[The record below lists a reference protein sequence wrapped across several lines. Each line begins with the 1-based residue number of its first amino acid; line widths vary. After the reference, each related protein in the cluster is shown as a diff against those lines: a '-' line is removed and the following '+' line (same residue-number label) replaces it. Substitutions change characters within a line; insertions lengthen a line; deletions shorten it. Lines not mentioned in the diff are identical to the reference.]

1 LLRLS
6 RSAAYRRIE
15 AGQIEAFKLGERWFV
30 PTAPLKRKLGA
41 AMRGGTRRHGKGWG
55 WFFSAPDPVTGKRRF
70 YSKNGFPTRKA
81 AQEALSTELAR
92 FHNGAF
98 VEPSKLTVQ
107 AFLLEQWFPAIEGRL
122 RHSTR
127 ANYMTNLKVHVL
139 PALGALKLQRLTAP
153 RLAAFYSELLTDG
166 RRDGKGLAPKTVRNI
181 HVLLHRALKDATRW
195 GYVPHNRADD
205 VDPPQGAS
213 PQQQVWTPEQ
223 LRAFLV
229 HVRDDRL
236 YALWLLVAT
245 TGMRRAEL
253 AGLRWSDIDFAR
265 ARLTPRLPRVVVNYQ
280 VHTSDTKTASGRRSL
295 ALDPATLEALR
306 EHRRRQTD
314 ERAVAE
320 IGDEHDLLFT
330 WPDGRPLHP
339 DLITDWFQR
348 HAKRVVWEQDGRTKV
363 GLPVIRLHDVR
374 HSYATAALAAGIPAK
389 IVSERLG
396 HANVQITL
404 DTYSHVIPGLDEQAA
419 ATVARLI
426 LEGSETTSM
435 GSPGSDAANSA
446 AKRAT
451 PPTPER
457 R

>member
-1 LLRLS
+1 
-6 RSAAYRRIE
+6 
-15 AGQIEAFKLGERWFV
+15 V
-30 PTAPLKRKLGA
+30 
-41 AMRGGTRRHGKGWG
+41 RGGTRRHGKGWG
-55 WFFSAPDPVTGKRRF
+55 WFFSAPDPATGKRRF
-70 YSKNGFPTRKA
+70 YSKNGFPTKKA
-81 AQEALSTELAR
+81 AQEALSAELAR
-92 FHNGAF
+92 FHKGAF
-98 VEPSKLTVQ
+98 LEPSKLTVQ
-107 AFLLEQWFPAIEGRL
+107 AFLLDQWLPAIEGRL
-122 RHSTR
+122 RRSTR
-127 ANYMTNLKVHVL
+127 ANYETNLQVHVI

-153 RLAAFYSELLTDG
+153 RIATFYSELLTSG

-181 HVLLHRALKDATRW
+181 HALLHRALRDATRW

-205 VDPPQGAS
+205 VDPPRGVS
-213 PQQQVWTPEQ
+213 PQRQVWTPEQ
-223 LRAFLV
+223 LRAFLA

-280 VHTSDTKTASGRRSL
+280 VHESDTKTASGRRSL

-306 EHRRRQTD
+306 EHRQRQAE
-314 ERAVAE
+314 ERAIIE
-320 IGDEHDLLFT
+320 IADTNDLVFT

-363 GLPVIRLHDVR
+363 SLPAIRLHDVR

-389 IVSERLG
+389 IISERLG

-426 LEGSETTSM
+426 LEGSNANPT
-435 GSPGSDAANSA
+435 GVPGSDAANSA
-446 AKRAT
+446 AKTGDAPHSREEVRGEV
-451 PPTPER
+451 PGELGGGGGI
-457 R
+457 

>member
-1 LLRLS
+1 
-6 RSAAYRRIE
+6 
-15 AGQIEAFKLGERWFV
+15 
-30 PTAPLKRKLGA
+30 
-41 AMRGGTRRHGKGWG
+41 MRGGTRRHGKGWG
-55 WFFSAPDPVTGKRRF
+55 WFFSAPDPATGKRRF
-70 YSKNGFPTRKA
+70 HSKNGFPTKKA
-81 AQEALSTELAR
+81 AQEALSAELAR
-92 FHNGAF
+92 FHKGAF
-98 VEPSKLTVQ
+98 IEPSKLTVE
-107 AFLLEQWFPAIEGRL
+107 AFLLEQWFPAIDGRL
-122 RHSTR
+122 RRSTR
-127 ANYMTNLKVHVL
+127 ANYETNLKVHII

-153 RLAAFYSELLTDG
+153 RIASFYSELLAGG

-181 HVLLHRALKDATRW
+181 HALLHRALKDAARW

-205 VDPPQGAS
+205 VDPPHGAS
-213 PQQQVWTPEQ
+213 PEQQVWTPEQ
-223 LRAFLV
+223 LRAFLI

-280 VHTSDTKTASGRRSL
+280 VHQSDTKTASGRRSL
-295 ALDPATLEALR
+295 ALDSATLEALR
-306 EHRRRQTD
+306 DHRRRQAE
-314 ERAVAE
+314 ERALAE
-320 IGDEHDLLFT
+320 IADANDLVFT

-348 HAKRVVWEQDGRTKV
+348 HAKRAVWEQNGQQNV
-363 GLPVIRLHDVR
+363 GLPAIRLHDVR

-426 LEGSETTSM
+426 LEGPDTTSN
-435 GSPGSDAANSA
+435 GAPGSDAANSA
-446 AKRAT
+446 AKTAT

>member
-1 LLRLS
+1 MVCPNGATEAEAR
-6 RSAAYRRIE
+6 AA
-15 AGQIEAFKLGERWFV
+15 V
-30 PTAPLKRKLGA
+30 
-41 AMRGGTRRHGKGWG
+41 RGGTRRHGKAWG
-55 WFFSAPDPVTGKRRF
+55 WFFSAPDPATGKRRF
-70 YSKNGFPTRKA
+70 YSKNGFPSKKA
-81 AQEALSTELAR
+81 AQEALSAELAR
-92 FHNGAF
+92 FHKGAF
-98 VEPSKLTVQ
+98 VEPSKLTVES
-107 AFLLEQWFPAIEGRL
+107 FLLEQWLPAIEGRL
-122 RHSTR
+122 RRSTR
-127 ANYMTNLKVHVL
+127 ANYETNLKVHIL

-153 RLAAFYSELLTDG
+153 RIAAFYSDLLTSG

-181 HVLLHRALKDATRW
+181 HALLHRALKDATRW

-205 VDPPQGAS
+205 VDVPHGTS
-213 PQQQVWTPEQ
+213 PEQQVWTPEQ
-223 LRAFLV
+223 LRAFLD

-245 TGMRRAEL
+245 TSMRRAEL

-265 ARLTPRLPRVVVNYQ
+265 SRLTPRAPRVVVNYR
-280 VHTSDTKTASGRRSL
+280 VHESDTKTASGRRSI
-295 ALDPATLEALR
+295 ALDPATLAALGM
-306 EHRRRQTD
+306 HRRRQAG

-320 IGDEHDLLFT
+320 LVDVNDLVFT

-339 DLITDWFQR
+339 DLITEWFRR
-348 HAKRVVWEQDGRTKV
+348 HARRVVWEQVSRQKV
-363 GLPVIRLHDVR
+363 GLPAIRLHDVR

-426 LEGSETTSM
+426 LEGSETASM

-446 AKRAT
+446 AKTGDAPHSREEVRGEV
-451 PPTPER
+451 PGES
-457 R
+457 

>member
-1 LLRLS
+1 
-6 RSAAYRRIE
+6 
-15 AGQIEAFKLGERWFV
+15 V
-30 PTAPLKRKLGA
+30 
-41 AMRGGTRRHGKGWG
+41 RGGTRRHGKAWG
-55 WFFSAPDPVTGKRRF
+55 WFFSAPDPATGRRRF

-81 AQEALSTELAR
+81 AQEALSAELAR
-92 FHNGAF
+92 FHKGAF
-98 VEPSKLTVQ
+98 VEPSKLTVE
-107 AFLLEQWFPAIEGRL
+107 AFLLDQWLPAVEGRL
-122 RHSTR
+122 RRSTR
-127 ANYMTNLKVHVL
+127 ANYQTNLKVHIL

-153 RLAAFYSELLTDG
+153 RIAAFYSQLLAGG
-166 RRDGKGLAPKTVRNI
+166 RRDGKGLAPKTVRNV
-181 HVLLHRALKDATRW
+181 HALLHRALKDAARW

-205 VDPPQGAS
+205 VDAPHGVS
-213 PQQQVWTPEQ
+213 PERQVWAPEQ
-223 LRAFLV
+223 LRAFLT

-253 AGLRWSDIDFAR
+253 AGLRWADIDFPR

-280 VHTSDTKTASGRRSL
+280 VHASDTKTASGRRAL

-306 EHRRRQTD
+306 DHRRRQAE
-314 ERAVAE
+314 ERAVVGIPA
-320 IGDEHDLLFT
+320 GNDLVFT

-348 HAKRVVWEQDGRTKV
+348 HAKRVVWQQDGTQKV
-363 GLPVIRLHDVR
+363 GLPSIRLHDVR

-389 IVSERLG
+389 IVSQRLG

-426 LEGSETTSM
+426 LEGSDTHLQ
-435 GSPGSDAANSA
+435 GVPGSDAANSA
-446 AKRAT
+446 AKTGNAPHPGEEVRGED
-451 PPTPER
+451 PGE
-457 R
+457 

>member
-1 LLRLS
+1 
-6 RSAAYRRIE
+6 
-15 AGQIEAFKLGERWFV
+15 V
-30 PTAPLKRKLGA
+30 
-41 AMRGGTRRHGKGWG
+41 RGGTRRHGKGWG
-55 WFFSAPDPVTGKRRF
+55 WFFSAPDPATGKRRF
-70 YSKNGFPTRKA
+70 YSKNGFPTKKA
-81 AQEALSTELAR
+81 AQEALSAELAR
-92 FHNGAF
+92 FHKGAF
-98 VEPSKLTVQ
+98 VEPSKLTVE

-122 RHSTR
+122 RRSTR
-127 ANYMTNLKVHVL
+127 ANYETNLKVHII

-153 RLAAFYSELLTDG
+153 RIASFYSELLAGG

-181 HVLLHRALKDATRW
+181 HALLHRALKDAARW

-205 VDPPQGAS
+205 VDPPHGAS

-223 LRAFLV
+223 LRAFLA

-280 VHTSDTKTASGRRSL
+280 VHESDTKTASGRRSL
-295 ALDPATLEALR
+295 AVDPATLEALR
-306 EHRRRQTD
+306 EHRRRQTE
-314 ERAVAE
+314 ERALAE
-320 IGDEHDLLFT
+320 IGDANDLVFT

-348 HAKRVVWEQDGRTKV
+348 HAKRAAWQQDGQQQVGQQQV
-363 GLPVIRLHDVR
+363 GLPAIRLHDVR

-426 LEGSETTSM
+426 LEGPDTTSK
-435 GSPGSDAANSA
+435 GTSGSDAANSA
-446 AKRAT
+446 AKAGDAPHSREEVRGED
-451 PPTPER
+451 PGELGGGGGI
-457 R
+457 